1 MTFGEYFNSLRVEK
15 GLTLRKFAEKI
26 EEDPAY
32 ISRLERGKV
41 KAPKSHEKLKFF
53 ANSLGLKEG
62 EENFDLFFTLAAV
75 SNKSYGIENV
85 KDERIL
91 EKLPIF
97 LRTLD
102 NKGLDEGKLDDL
114 IKDIREKW

>member
-1 MTFGEYFNSLRVEK
+1 MIFGEYFNALRVGK
-15 GLTLRKFAEKI
+15 GLTLRKFAEKL

-32 ISRLERGKV
+32 ISRLERGRV
-41 KAPKSHEKLKFF
+41 RAPKSNEKLKFF
-53 ANSLGLKEG
+53 AHALGLNEG
-62 EENFDLFFTLAAV
+62 EKDFDKFICLAEI
-75 SNKSYGIENV
+75 SNKSYGTESV

-114 IKDIREKW
+114 IKDIRENW